1 MKVRGTTKVVGLLG
15 WPVEHSMSPAM
26 HNAAFREAGLN
37 YTYVPFPV
45 QPEHLAKA
53 VDAIRALNLAGANVT
68 IPHKVAVMQYL
79 DEIDED
85 AQKIGAVN
93 TIVNVQ
99 GRLVG
104 YNTDGQG
111 FIRSLAEQGIGVKAA
126 KVVLLGAGGA
136 ARAVVEALLSAGA
149 ASVTIAARS
158 GDKANHLAGHYSS
171 PAVTG
176 IDWQSD
182 VLTRRLAECDLLINA
197 TPLGMAPAVEKIPP
211 VNWPALAS
219 QTIVCDLIYNP
230 LMTRFLQQAKE
241 RGHQV
246 VTGEGMLAGQ
256 GALAFQ
262 IWTKTA
268 APYDVMAGNLL
279 QQLKEQQE
287 NC

>member
-1 MKVRGTTKVVGLLG
+1 MKVSGTTRVIGLLG

-26 HNAAFREAGLN
+26 HNAAFREAKLD

-45 QPEHLAKA
+45 QPERLAQA

-79 DEIDED
+79 DEIDRD
-85 AQKIGAVN
+85 ALKVGAVN

-111 FIRSLAEQGIGVKAA
+111 FIRSLEEQGIGVKDA

-136 ARAVVEALLSAGA
+136 ARAVVDALLSAGA
-149 ASVTIAARS
+149 ALVTIAARS
-158 GDKANHLAGHYSS
+158 GDKASTLASHYSGS
-171 PAVTG
+171 AVTG
-176 IDWQSD
+176 MDWQSEA
-182 VLTRRLAECDLLINA
+182 LSLRLAECDLLINA
-197 TPLGMAPAVEKIPP
+197 TPLGMAPDLEKMPP
-211 VNWPALAS
+211 VNWPVLAS
-219 QTIVCDLIYNP
+219 QALVCDLIYNP

-241 RGHQV
+241 RGHRV

-268 APYDVMAGNLL
+268 APYDVMAGILL
-279 QQLKEQQE
+279 QHLKQQQE

>member
-1 MKVRGTTKVVGLLG
+1 MKVNGTTRVVGLLG

-26 HNAAFREAGLN
+26 HNAAFREAKLD

-45 QPEHLAKA
+45 QPEHLAQA

-79 DEIDED
+79 DEIDRE
-85 AQKIGAVN
+85 ALKIGAVN

-99 GRLVG
+99 GKLVG

-111 FIRSLAEQGIGVKAA
+111 FIRSLEEQGLSVKAA

-136 ARAVVEALLSAGA
+136 ARAVVDALLSAKA
-149 ASVTIAARS
+149 AFVTIAARS
-158 GDKANHLAGHYSS
+158 GDKAESLASHYSS
-171 PAVTG
+171 AAVTG
-176 IDWQSD
+176 VDWQSEE
-182 VLTRRLAECDLLINA
+182 LSRRLAECDLLINA
-197 TPLGMAPAVEKIPP
+197 TPLGMAPAIEKMPP
-211 VNWPALAS
+211 VNWPVLAS
-219 QTIVCDLIYNP
+219 QAVVCDLIYNP
-230 LMTRFLQQAKE
+230 LMTCFLQQAKE
-241 RGHQV
+241 RGHRV

-268 APYDVMAGNLL
+268 APYDTMAENVL
-279 QQLKEQQE
+279 QQLKEQRK